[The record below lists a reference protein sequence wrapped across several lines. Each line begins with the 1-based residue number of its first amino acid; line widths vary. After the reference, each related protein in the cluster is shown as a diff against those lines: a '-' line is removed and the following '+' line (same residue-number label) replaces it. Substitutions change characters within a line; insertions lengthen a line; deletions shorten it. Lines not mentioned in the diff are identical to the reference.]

1 MFALAPEAPDGQMSA
16 TTDAANPEDLAA
28 NKPTITGLI
37 LRIGLFAL
45 LGWLTL
51 MTLGFLLYPFGV
63 LVASTLSTFGAAAVA
78 NAVTVRIFERGT
90 LSDLGLGWSR
100 TAKREFLLGVGSGIS
115 AAAMVLGLPLLFR
128 IAHFEP
134 APAVDH
140 PWAGFFFVSLILLFG
155 ATGEE
160 MLFHGYGFQLL
171 LRSTS
176 PFATI
181 LPVSVLFG
189 AAHWFNPNAT
199 LGSAIN
205 TALWGVLLGWAYYR
219 TGALWLSIGL
229 HYGWNFTL
237 PLFGENLSGFTMGV
251 TGHTLR
257 WSIGDLWSG
266 GAYGPE
272 GGILT
277 TLVVI
282 VLFLALLRFSR
293 NEGA

>member
-1 MFALAPEAPDGQMSA
+1 M
-16 TTDAANPEDLAA
+16 TTPGVAG
-28 NKPTITGLI
+28 NKPNVVGLV

-51 MTLGFLLYPFGV
+51 LSLGFLLYPLGV
-63 LVASTLSTFGAAAVA
+63 LVASTLATFGAAAVA
-78 NAVTVRIFERGT
+78 NSVTVRIFERGT
-90 LSDLGLGWSR
+90 LSDLGLGWSP
-100 TAKREFLLGVGSGIS
+100 TAGREFFVGLGSGI
-115 AAAMVLGLPLLFR
+115 AAATLVLGLPVLFR
-128 IAHFEP
+128 VAHFEQ
-134 APAVDH
+134 APGVEH
-140 PWAGFFFVSLILLFG
+140 PWSGFLFVSVILLFG
-155 ATGEE
+155 AVGEE
-160 MLFHGYGFQLL
+160 MLFHGYAFQLL

-181 LPVSVLFG
+181 LPVSILFG
-189 AAHWFNPNAT
+189 AAHWGNQNAT
-199 LGSAIN
+199 LGGVIN
-205 TALWGVLLGWAYYR
+205 TVLWGVLLGWAYYR

-277 TLVVI
+277 TLMVI
-282 VLFLALLRFSR
+282 VLFLGLMWFGR
-293 NEGA
+293 NERA

>member
-1 MFALAPEAPDGQMSA
+1 MTAPAA
-16 TTDAANPEDLAA
+16 TRPN
-28 NKPTITGLI
+28 IVGLI

-45 LGWLTL
+45 LGWMTL
-51 MTLGFLLYPFGV
+51 MLFGFLLYPLGIW
-63 LVASTLSTFGAAAVA
+63 VASALSTFGAAAVA

-90 LSDLGLGWSR
+90 LSDLGLGWSP
-100 TAKREFLLGVGSGIS
+100 TAGREFLVGVLAGIS
-115 AAAMVLGLPLLFR
+115 AAVLVLGLPLLFR
-128 IAHFEP
+128 VAHFES

-140 PWAGFFFVSLILLFG
+140 PWSGFFFVSVLLLFG
-155 ATGEE
+155 AMGEE
-160 MLFHGYGFQLL
+160 MLFHGYAFQLL

-181 LPVSVLFG
+181 LPVSILFG
-189 AAHWFNPNAT
+189 AAHWGNLNAT
-199 LGSAIN
+199 LGGVIN
-205 TALWGVLLGWAYYR
+205 TVLWGVLLGWAYYR

-277 TLVVI
+277 TFMVI
-282 VLFLALLRFSR
+282 LLFLGLMRFGR

>member
-1 MFALAPEAPDGQMSA
+1 MSSP
-16 TTDAANPEDLAA
+16 TELDV
-28 NKPTITGLI
+28 KPNIVGLV

-51 MTLGFLLYPFGV
+51 LTLGFLLLPLGA

-90 LSDLGLGWSR
+90 LSDLGLGWSP
-100 TAKREFLLGVGSGIS
+100 TAGREFLVGVGSGIGG
-115 AAAMVLGLPLLFR
+115 AAAILGLPVLFGM
-128 IAHFEP
+128 AHFEP
-134 APAVDH
+134 SPAVDH
-140 PWAGFFFVSLILLFG
+140 PWSSFLFVSVILLFG

-160 MLFHGYGFQLL
+160 MLFHGYAFQLL
-171 LRSTS
+171 IRSTS
-176 PFATI
+176 AFATI

-189 AAHWFNPNAT
+189 LAHLGNQNAS
-199 LGSAIN
+199 LGGVLN
-205 TALWGVLLGWAYYR
+205 TILWGVLLGWAYYR
-219 TGALWLSIGL
+219 TGALWMSIGL
-229 HYGWNFTL
+229 HFGWNFTL

-251 TGHTLR
+251 IGHTLK
-257 WSIGDLWSG
+257 WSVGDFWSG

-282 VLFLALLRFSR
+282 LLFLGLMRFGRSER
-293 NEGA
+293 A

>member
-1 MFALAPEAPDGQMSA
+1 M
-16 TTDAANPEDLAA
+16 TTPAGMANSGEVAG
-28 NKPTITGLI
+28 NKPNVVGLV

-51 MTLGFLLYPFGV
+51 LTLGFLLLPLGV

-78 NAVTVRIFERGT
+78 NAVAVRIFERGT
-90 LSDLGLGWSR
+90 LSDLGLGWSP
-100 TAKREFLLGVGSGIS
+100 TAGREFFVGAGSGI
-115 AAAMVLGLPLLFR
+115 AAAALVLGLPVLFR
-128 IAHFEP
+128 VAQFVPTSE
-134 APAVDH
+134 AVEH
-140 PWAGFFFVSLILLFG
+140 PWSGFLFVSLILLFG
-155 ATGEE
+155 AAGEE
-160 MLFHGYGFQLL
+160 MLFHGYAFQLL

-181 LPVSVLFG
+181 LPVSILFG
-189 AAHWFNPNAT
+189 AAHWGNQNAS
-199 LGSAIN
+199 LAGLMN
-205 TALWGVLLGWAYYR
+205 TVLWGVLLGWAYYR

-266 GAYGPE
+266 GTYGPE

-282 VLFLALLRFSR
+282 VLFLGLMRYGRSER
-293 NEGA
+293 V

>member
-1 MFALAPEAPDGQMSA
+1 M
-16 TTDAANPEDLAA
+16 ANPEDLTGH
-28 NKPTITGLI
+28 KPNAVGLI

-51 MTLGFLLYPFGV
+51 LALAIVLSPLGI

-90 LSDLGLGWSR
+90 LADLGLGWSPMSGR
-100 TAKREFLLGVGSGIS
+100 DFLIGAGSGI
-115 AAAMVLGLPLLFR
+115 AAVALILGLPLLFR
-128 IAHFEP
+128 AAQFEP
-134 APAVDH
+134 APTVEH
-140 PWAGFFFVSLILLFG
+140 PWAGFLFVSVILLLG
-155 ATGEE
+155 AAGEE
-160 MLFHGYGFQLL
+160 MLFRGYAFQLL

-176 PFATI
+176 PYATI

-189 AAHWFNPNAT
+189 LAHGGNQNASV
-199 LGSAIN
+199 GGVMN
-205 TALWGVLLGWAYYR
+205 TVLWGVLLGWAYYR
-219 TGALWLSIGL
+219 TGALWLPIGL
-229 HYGWNFTL
+229 HWGWNFTL

-251 TGHTLR
+251 TGHTLH
-257 WSIGDLWSG
+257 WSIGDFWSG

-282 VLFLALLRFSR
+282 ALFLALLRFGR

>member
-1 MFALAPEAPDGQMSA
+1 MTTPMGTANSGQLADG
-16 TTDAANPEDLAA
+16 
-28 NKPTITGLI
+28 KPNIVGLV

-51 MTLGFLLYPFGV
+51 LSLGFLLYPLGV

-90 LSDLGLGWSR
+90 LSDLGLGWSPR
-100 TAKREFLLGVGSGIS
+100 AGREFYVGIGSGI
-115 AAAMVLGLPLLFR
+115 AAAALLLGLPVLFR
-128 IAHFEP
+128 VAHFEA
-134 APAVDH
+134 APPVEH
-140 PWAGFFFVSLILLFG
+140 PWSGFLFVSVILLFG
-155 ATGEE
+155 AAGEE
-160 MLFHGYGFQLL
+160 MLFHGYAFQLL

-176 PFATI
+176 PYATI
-181 LPVSVLFG
+181 LPVSILFG
-189 AAHWFNPNAT
+189 LAHWGNQNASV
-199 LGSAIN
+199 GGVIN
-205 TALWGVLLGWAYYR
+205 TVLWGILLGWAYYR

-257 WSIGDLWSG
+257 WSISDFWSG

-272 GGILT
+272 GGVLT
-277 TLVVI
+277 TFVVI
-282 VLFLALLRFSR
+282 ALFLGLMKFGQSERA
-293 NEGA
+293 